1 MATHFTLSQAF
12 NGMILE
18 KRANGHSPHT
28 TADYLNTLKKFLDY
42 LGDDPPFTSI
52 KRSDIVAFMA
62 YLDDCEVT
70 PGGIASRGTFKLSAK
85 ARRDIHTNL
94 SALWT

>member
-18 KRANGHSPHT
+18 KRANGLSPHT

-42 LGDDPPFTSI
+42 LGDDPP
-52 KRSDIVAFMA
+52 
-62 YLDDCEVT
+62 
-70 PGGIASRGTFKLSAK
+70 
-85 ARRDIHTNL
+85 
-94 SALWT
+94 